1 METDATTPHEGIAD
15 APLSL
20 EESAAVLERLADGR
34 NSKSSKPAKEEAAS
48 EEAEPEAETVD
59 ETEEADDEAD
69 QQEEDETDDK
79 DDDEDEEDPE
89 GGAGAIVSD
98 QALVELADGTKVTVA
113 DLKRGNLLNRD
124 YTQKTQQLS
133 SEKRIVEAKAAEIL
147 GYGQQLLRQREQ
159 VIAAAQR
166 YIPQPPE
173 LPQASVEEDPYA
185 WAEYAAQKAQ
195 YDAEVGEITTLQQQA
210 EAEREMQERYR
221 QQEMSKWASAERE
234 KLLTAYPEL
243 RNPERATA
251 IKASLREVLV
261 KDYGFAEEEF
271 ANLGDSRVVRLLID
285 FARLKKGQKA
295 IPQARE
301 KLKQTP
307 PMLKSGKRTSSEGK
321 SARSAREASAR
332 HRKEGSLDSA
342 VAALMHFNL

>member
-20 EESAAVLERLADGR
+20 EQSAAVLERLAGGG
-34 NSKSSKPAKEEAAS
+34 NSKTSKPAKEEAAS
-48 EEAEPEAETVD
+48 EEADTEAETVD
-59 ETEEADDEAD
+59 ETEEADEEAD
-69 QQEEDETDDK
+69 QQEEDETDDE
-79 DDDEDEEDPE
+79 DDDDEEDPE
-89 GGAGAIVSD
+89 GGASAIVSD

-147 GYGQQLLRQREQ
+147 GYGQQLQQQREQ

-173 LPQASVEEDPYA
+173 LPQASVQEDPYA

-221 QQEMSKWASAERE
+221 QQEMFEWASAERE

-271 ANLGDSRVVRLLID
+271 ASLGDSRVVRLLID